1 MPLPT
6 LVLRAPSHAQL
17 SLTPLRRATIVQPWI
32 KIAPDLSTACRSR
45 WTSWVLPE
53 PTTAR
58 LWPRLDTTN
67 SSPDVEI
74 GTRVLQL
81 LLVSSWLLFRFLR
94 QRLAELPGT
103 DLAIFV
109 QIRFLKLLV
118 LHLLLLL
125 VALDLN
131 FFCLSCLP
139 CLSYL
144 FVLFSFS
151 AYCSGSPLSYLLS
164 VFSAYY
170 SWSSLSYLLSVCVS
184 AYCPCLPSPSPSQ
197 HWLSRS
203 APQPRSAAQHGL
215 GRGGGRGPAPPRGR
229 GRPPPSRSPRRG

>member
-131 FFCLSCLP
+131 FFAFRAFLAFLT
-139 CLSYL
+139 YL
-144 FVLFSFS
+144 FCFLFRLTVLGLLCLTSFRFFRLTTLGLVLPS
-151 AYCSGSPLSYLLS
+151 FGLCFCLLS
-164 VFSAYY
+164 
-170 SWSSLSYLLSVCVS
+170 L
-184 AYCPCLPSPSPSQ
+184 
-197 HWLSRS
+197 
-203 APQPRSAAQHGL
+203 
-215 GRGGGRGPAPPRGR
+215 
-229 GRPPPSRSPRRG
+229 

>member
-67 SSPDVEI
+67 SSPDVEV

-131 FFCLSCLP
+131 FFVLPSFGLCFCLLSLP
-139 CLSYL
+139 PIS
-144 FVLFSFS
+144 FSFAALVITFCPAATFCRAAWRWPGGRS
-151 AYCSGSPLSYLLS
+151 RAGAAAGARP
-164 VFSAYY
+164 A
-170 SWSSLSYLLSVCVS
+170 SSLAISS
-184 AYCPCLPSPSPSQ
+184 
-197 HWLSRS
+197 SRL
-203 APQPRSAAQHGL
+203 RS
-215 GRGGGRGPAPPRGR
+215 
-229 GRPPPSRSPRRG
+229 

>member
-103 DLAIFV
+103 DLAIFI
-109 QIRFLKLLV
+109 QTRFPKLLV

-131 FFCLSCLP
+131 FFAFRAFLAFLT
-139 CLSYL
+139 YL
-144 FVLFSFS
+144 FCFLFRLTVLGLLCLTSFRFFRLTTLGLL
-151 AYCSGSPLSYLLS
+151 CLTFFRFVFLLIVLSSHLL
-164 VFSAYY
+164 
-170 SWSSLSYLLSVCVS
+170 LLDND
-184 AYCPCLPSPSPSQ
+184 
-197 HWLSRS
+197 HITK
-203 APQPRSAAQHGL
+203 L
-215 GRGGGRGPAPPRGR
+215 GDRILHDCWKRDFH
-229 GRPPPSRSPRRG
+229 